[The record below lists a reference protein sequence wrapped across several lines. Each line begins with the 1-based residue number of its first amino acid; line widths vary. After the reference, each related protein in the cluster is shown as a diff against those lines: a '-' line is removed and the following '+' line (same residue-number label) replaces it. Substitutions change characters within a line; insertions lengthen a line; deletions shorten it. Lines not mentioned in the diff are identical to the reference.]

1 MGYFLKEKFTMSFNN
16 SNANLIGRPDNGS
29 TIYLYFVSIVAAV
42 SGLLFGFDG
51 GVITGAL
58 PFITR
63 HFNLNTHQE
72 GFAVSNLVIGCIV
85 GASFAGTLTDRFGRK
100 KILIFVALF
109 YIVSAIYSGFS
120 RTYIDLITARFLG
133 GLAIGMGSVVSPMY
147 ISEIA
152 PAKIRGRLTALNQL
166 TIVSGILV
174 VYFTNWLLV
183 DIGPNNW
190 RWMFIAEAFP
200 ASVFFFAV
208 FFIPESPRWLIKMG
222 KIDNALDIL
231 SRVGGRKHA
240 EEVVKEIKTTIEKEE
255 GTITELFK
263 PGLRMALIVGILLA
277 FFGHMCGINAVTYY
291 SPKIFMRAGY
301 ENASSAFLAT
311 IMVAVTLLIFTIV
324 TIFVIDKLGRKP
336 LLLIGSLGMAISF
349 AFTGFAFQHQSISGI
364 WVVFSIISYIAFFA
378 ISMGGVIWVY
388 LPEIFPNK
396 VRGRAMSI
404 ATIVLWLTEFIV
416 AQTFPWLVE
425 KIEGRTFYLY
435 SAVCAV
441 SLVFVWFMI
450 KETKGKTLEEI
461 EKMWGKY

>member
-1 MGYFLKEKFTMSFNN
+1 MFNN
-16 SNANLIGRPDNGS
+16 YSNGS
-29 TIYLYFVSIVAAV
+29 LIVQPDKSSTKYVYFVSIIAAV

-58 PFITR
+58 PFITK
-63 HFNLNTHQE
+63 HFNLNAHQE

-85 GASFAGTLTDRFGRK
+85 GASFSGTLTDRYGRK

-109 YIVSAIYSGFS
+109 YTVSAVYSGLS
-120 RTYIDLITARFLG
+120 REYLELIAARFLG

-152 PAKIRGRLTALNQL
+152 PAKIRGRLAALNQL
-166 TIVSGILV
+166 TIVTGILV

-200 ASVFFFAV
+200 AGIFCFAV
-208 FFIPESPRWLIKMG
+208 FFIPESPRWLIKQG
-222 KIDNALDIL
+222 KTDNALIIL

-240 EEVVKEIKTTIEKEE
+240 EAEIKEIKTTIEKEE
-255 GTITELFK
+255 GTIAELFK
-263 PGLRMALIVGILLA
+263 PGLRMALLVGVLLA
-277 FFGHMCGINAVTYY
+277 LFGHLCGINAVTYY
-291 SPKIFMRAGY
+291 APKIFMRAGY
-301 ENASSAFLAT
+301 ESASSAFLAT
-311 IMVAVTLLIFTIV
+311 VMVAVTLLIFTIV

-336 LLLIGSLGMAISF
+336 LLLIGSIGMALSF
-349 AFTGFAFQHQSISGI
+349 AFTGFAIQSHSVGGI
-364 WVVFSIISYIAFFA
+364 WVVFSIISYIAFFS

-388 LPEIFPNK
+388 LPEIYPNK

-425 KIEGRTFYLY
+425 KIEGNTFYLY
-435 SAVCAV
+435 AGICAV
-441 SLVFVWFMI
+441 SFIFVWLMI

-461 EKMWGKY
+461 EEMWEKV